1 MERVCSMEKYF
12 VKQTFTIKEVMEE
25 FEINQERVAVVVNE
39 KEKVVGVI
47 SQGDIVRALVS
58 GISMYTN
65 ICSIVKPSFLYVNS
79 FDLDRAYKLF
89 RKHKITMLPVVDK
102 GFILQAVITLDDIY
116 AYLEG
121 RVTK

>member
-1 MERVCSMEKYF
+1 MEKYF